1 MNLLTLIKISWR
13 NIWRNKLRSLVVIIS
28 IVFGLL
34 GGIIIIAMSYGLNE
48 ERMNNAVDTYLS
60 HIQIHNN
67 LFSED
72 YNIKHTINNLD
83 IIEKAINED
92 ERVVSYSKR
101 IVLNGML
108 SNSNGSYG
116 IQVKGIDPDEEIKV
130 TNTHE
135 KIIEGEYFRSK
146 RDNTILVGKK
156 LADKLNLKLKSK
168 VVITF
173 QDENYELTSLLFR
186 VEGIFRSGNSRYDE
200 MNVFVQN
207 KSIIKNLPGFNGYH
221 EMPILLSDIDL
232 RGEVKKDLIPL
243 SSDNIVEGW
252 DDISKELAYANEM
265 LSAVLYIF
273 MMIILSGLSF
283 GVINTMLMA
292 ILERRKEIGMLMSI
306 GMNRYKIFMMI
317 SFETIFLSLIALP
330 FGLITSFL
338 IVEYYSVVGIDLSI
352 VEAGLE
358 NFGVGTRLYFKV
370 PDEEYFYV
378 SLMVFVISI
387 FSSVFPSIRALKIN
401 PVEAMKPDPR

>member
-83 IIEKAINED
+83 VIEKAINED

-130 TNTHE
+130 TNTYE
-135 KIIEGEYFRSK
+135 KIIDGEYFRSK

-173 QDENYELTSLLFR
+173 QDENYELTSLLYR

-200 MNVFVQN
+200 MNVFVKN

-221 EMPILLSDIDL
+221 EMPILLSDIEL

-330 FGLITSFL
+330 FGLITSYL
-338 IVEYYSVVGIDLSI
+338 IVEYYSVVGIDLSV

-370 PDEEYFYV
+370 PNEEYFYV

-387 FSSVFPSIRALKIN
+387 FSSIFPSIRALKIN
-401 PVEAMKPDPR
+401 PVEATKTI

>member
-92 ERVVSYSKR
+92 KRVVSYSKR

-221 EMPILLSDIDL
+221 EMPILLSDIEL

-306 GMNRYKIFMMI
+306 GMNRFKIFMMI

-401 PVEAMKPDPR
+401 PVEATKTI

>member
-83 IIEKAINED
+83 VIEKAINED

-130 TNTHE
+130 TNTYD
-135 KIIEGEYFRSK
+135 KIIDGEYFRSK

-173 QDENYELTSLLFR
+173 QDENYELTSLLYR

-200 MNVFVQN
+200 MNVFVKN

-221 EMPILLSDIDL
+221 EIPILLSDIDL

-317 SFETIFLSLIALP
+317 SLETIFLSLIALP
-330 FGLITSFL
+330 FGLITSYL
-338 IVEYYSVVGIDLSI
+338 IVEYYSVVGIDLSV

-370 PDEEYFYV
+370 PNEEYFYV

-387 FSSVFPSIRALKIN
+387 FSSIFPSIRALKIN
-401 PVEAMKPDPR
+401 PVEATKTI

>member
-1 MNLLTLIKISWR
+1 MNLFSLIKIAWR

-28 IVFGLL
+28 IIFGLL
-34 GGIIIIAMSYGLNE
+34 GGIIMIAMSYGLNE

-67 LFSED
+67 SFSED
-72 YNIKHTINNLD
+72 YNIKHTIDNLNLIEEALNN
-83 IIEKAINED
+83 D
-92 ERVVSYSKR
+92 ERVISYTKR

-116 IQVKGIDPDEEIKV
+116 IQVKGVDPDTEIKV
-130 TNTHE
+130 TNTYD
-135 KIIEGEYFRSK
+135 KIIDGEYFKSK

-156 LADKLNLKLKSK
+156 LADRLNLKLKSK

-200 MNVFVQN
+200 TNVFVKN
-207 KSIIKNLPGFNGYH
+207 ISIIKNLPRFSGYH
-221 EMPILLSDIDL
+221 EIPILLNDINL
-232 RGEVKKDLIPL
+232 RGEVKKDLIPI
-243 SSDNIVEGW
+243 STNNIVEGW

-265 LSAVLYIF
+265 LAAVLYIF

-292 ILERRKEIGMLMSI
+292 ILERKKEIGMLMSI
-306 GMNRYKIFMMI
+306 GMDRYKIFLMI
-317 SFETIFLSLIALP
+317 SIETIFLSMIALP
-330 FGLITSFL
+330 FGLILSYV

-370 PDEEYFYV
+370 PNEEYFIV
-378 SLMVFVISI
+378 SFMVLIISI
-387 FSSVFPSIRALKIN
+387 VSSIFPSIRALKIN
-401 PVEAMKPDPR
+401 PVEATKTI

>member
-1 MNLLTLIKISWR
+1 MNLFSLIKIAWR

-28 IVFGLL
+28 IIFGLL
-34 GGIIIIAMSYGLNE
+34 GGIIMIAMSYGLNE

-67 LFSED
+67 SFSED
-72 YNIKHTINNLD
+72 YNIKHTIDNLNLIEEALNN
-83 IIEKAINED
+83 D
-92 ERVVSYSKR
+92 ERVISYSKR

-116 IQVKGIDPDEEIKV
+116 IQVKGVDPDIEIKV
-130 TNTHE
+130 TNTYD
-135 KIIEGEYFRSK
+135 KIIDGEYFKSK

-156 LADKLNLKLKSK
+156 LADRLNLKLKSK

-200 MNVFVQN
+200 TNVFIKN
-207 KSIIKNLPGFNGYH
+207 ISIIKNLPGFSGYH
-221 EMPILLSDIDL
+221 EIPILLKDINL
-232 RGEVKKDLIPL
+232 RGEVKKDLIPI
-243 SSDNIVEGW
+243 STNNIVEAW

-265 LSAVLYIF
+265 LAAVLYIF

-292 ILERRKEIGMLMSI
+292 ILERKKEIGMLMSI
-306 GMNRYKIFMMI
+306 GMDRYKIFLMI
-317 SFETIFLSLIALP
+317 SMETIFLSMIALP
-330 FGLITSFL
+330 FGLILSYL

-370 PDEEYFYV
+370 PNEEYFIV
-378 SLMVFVISI
+378 SFMVLIISI
-387 FSSVFPSIRALKIN
+387 VSSIFPSIRALKIN
-401 PVEAMKPDPR
+401 PVEATKTI

>member
-83 IIEKAINED
+83 VIEKAINED

-130 TNTHE
+130 TNTYK
-135 KIIEGEYFRSK
+135 KIIDGEYFRSK

-173 QDENYELTSLLFR
+173 QDENYELTSLLYR

-200 MNVFVQN
+200 MNVFVKN
-207 KSIIKNLPGFNGYH
+207 KSITKNLPGFNGYH
-221 EMPILLSDIDL
+221 EMPILLSDIEL
-232 RGEVKKDLIPL
+232 RGEVKKDLIPI

-330 FGLITSFL
+330 FGLITSYL
-338 IVEYYSVVGIDLSI
+338 IVEYYSVVGIDLSV

-370 PDEEYFYV
+370 PNEEYFYV

-387 FSSVFPSIRALKIN
+387 FSSIFPSIRALKIN
-401 PVEAMKPDPR
+401 PVEATKTI

>member
-92 ERVVSYSKR
+92 KRVVSYSKR

-221 EMPILLSDIDL
+221 EIPILLSDIDL

-401 PVEAMKPDPR
+401 PVEATKTI

>member
-83 IIEKAINED
+83 VIEKAINED

-130 TNTHE
+130 TNTYE
-135 KIIEGEYFRSK
+135 KIIDGEYFRSK

-173 QDENYELTSLLFR
+173 QDENYELTSLLYR

-200 MNVFVQN
+200 MNVFVKN
-207 KSIIKNLPGFNGYH
+207 KSITKNLPGFNGYH
-221 EMPILLSDIDL
+221 EMPILLSDIEL
-232 RGEVKKDLIPL
+232 RGEVKKDLIPI

-317 SFETIFLSLIALP
+317 SLETIFLSLVALP
-330 FGLITSFL
+330 FGLITSYL
-338 IVEYYSVVGIDLSI
+338 IVEYYSVVGIDLSV

-370 PDEEYFYV
+370 PNEEYFYV

-387 FSSVFPSIRALKIN
+387 FSSIFPSIRALKIN
-401 PVEAMKPDPR
+401 PVEATKTI

>member
-13 NIWRNKLRSLVVIIS
+13 NIWRNKLRSLVVIFS

-60 HIQIHNN
+60 HIQIHNI

-116 IQVKGIDPDEEIKV
+116 IQVKGIDPEEEVKV
-130 TNTHE
+130 TNTYE
-135 KIIEGEYFRSK
+135 KIIDGEYFKSK

-156 LADKLNLKLKSK
+156 LADKLNLNLKSK

-173 QDENYELTSLLFR
+173 QDENYELTSLLYR

-200 MNVFVQN
+200 MNVFVKN
-207 KSIIKNLPGFNGYH
+207 KSIIKNLPGFKGYH
-221 EMPILLSDIDL
+221 EMPILLNDIDL

-243 SSDNIVEGW
+243 SSENIVEGW

-283 GVINTMLMA
+283 GVVNTMLMA

-330 FGLITSFL
+330 FGLLTSYM
-338 IVEYYSVVGIDLSI
+338 IVDYYSVVGIDLSV

-370 PDEEYFYV
+370 PNEEYFNV

-401 PVEAMKPDPR
+401 PVEATKTI

>member
-92 ERVVSYSKR
+92 KRVVSYSKR

-135 KIIEGEYFRSK
+135 KIINGEYFRSK

-221 EMPILLSDIDL
+221 EMPILLSDINL
-232 RGEVKKDLIPL
+232 RGEVKKDLIPI

-401 PVEAMKPDPR
+401 PVEATKTI

>member
-13 NIWRNKLRSLVVIIS
+13 NIWRNKLRSLVVIFS

-72 YNIKHTINNLD
+72 YNIKHTINNID
-83 IIEKAINED
+83 AIEKAINKD
-92 ERVVSYSKR
+92 ERVISYSKR

-130 TNTHE
+130 TNTYE
-135 KIIEGEYFRSK
+135 KIIDGEYFRSK

-173 QDENYELTSLLFR
+173 QDENYELTSLLYR

-200 MNVFVQN
+200 MNVFVKN
-207 KSIIKNLPGFNGYH
+207 KSITKNLPGFNGYH
-221 EMPILLSDIDL
+221 EMPILLSDIEL
-232 RGEVKKDLIPL
+232 RGEVKKDLIPI

-330 FGLITSFL
+330 FGLITSYL
-338 IVEYYSVVGIDLSI
+338 IVEYYSVVGIDLSV

-370 PDEEYFYV
+370 PNEEYFYV

-387 FSSVFPSIRALKIN
+387 FSSIFPSIRALKIN
-401 PVEAMKPDPR
+401 PVEATKTI

>member
-13 NIWRNKLRSLVVIIS
+13 NIWRNKLRSLVVIFS

-83 IIEKAINED
+83 VIEKAINED

-130 TNTHE
+130 TNTYE
-135 KIIEGEYFRSK
+135 KIIDGEYFRSK

-173 QDENYELTSLLFR
+173 QDENYELTSLLYR

-200 MNVFVQN
+200 MNVFVKN
-207 KSIIKNLPGFNGYH
+207 KSITKNLPGFNGYH
-221 EMPILLSDIDL
+221 EMPILLSDIEL

-330 FGLITSFL
+330 FGLITSYL
-338 IVEYYSVVGIDLSI
+338 IVEYYSVVGIDLSV

-370 PDEEYFYV
+370 PNEEYFYV

-387 FSSVFPSIRALKIN
+387 FSSIFPSIRALKIN
-401 PVEAMKPDPR
+401 PVEATKTI

>member
-13 NIWRNKLRSLVVIIS
+13 NIWRNKLRSLVVIFS

-60 HIQIHNN
+60 HIQIHNI

-116 IQVKGIDPDEEIKV
+116 IQVKGVDPEEEVKV
-130 TNTHE
+130 TNTYE
-135 KIIEGEYFRSK
+135 KIIDGEYFKSK

-156 LADKLNLKLKSK
+156 LADKLNLNLKSK

-173 QDENYELTSLLFR
+173 QDENYELTSLLYR

-200 MNVFVQN
+200 MNVFVKN
-207 KSIIKNLPGFNGYH
+207 KSIIKNLPGFKGYH
-221 EMPILLSDIDL
+221 EMPILLNDIDL

-283 GVINTMLMA
+283 GVVNTMLMA

-330 FGLITSFL
+330 FGLLTSYM
-338 IVEYYSVVGIDLSI
+338 IVDYYSVVGIDLSI

-370 PDEEYFYV
+370 PNEEYFNV

-401 PVEAMKPDPR
+401 PVEATKTI

>member
-13 NIWRNKLRSLVVIIS
+13 NIWRNKLRSLVVIFS

-83 IIEKAINED
+83 AIEKAINQD

-130 TNTHE
+130 TNTYE
-135 KIIEGEYFRSK
+135 KIIDGEYFRSK

-173 QDENYELTSLLFR
+173 QDENYELTSLLYR

-200 MNVFVQN
+200 MNVFVKN

-221 EMPILLSDIDL
+221 EMPILLSDIEL

-273 MMIILSGLSF
+273 IMIILSGLSF
-283 GVINTMLMA
+283 GVVNTMLMA

-330 FGLITSFL
+330 FGLITSYL
-338 IVEYYSVVGIDLSI
+338 IVEYYSVVGIDLSV

-370 PDEEYFYV
+370 PNEEYFYV

-387 FSSVFPSIRALKIN
+387 FSSIFPSIRALKIN
-401 PVEAMKPDPR
+401 PVEATKTI